1 MIFIANA
8 LPINGGTTFLIR
20 ACREMH
26 RRGQKVAVLV
36 MFPLVDEKLR
46 VELERYAQVFD
57 LRDYLWDRGVFFR
70 MQLMTFAPVR
80 WRALLDILGGF
91 GTTVH
96 VMGIFGLLFACR
108 LSHRLAGVRATIGV
122 YHQNEYLFDAQDT
135 YFVRAF
141 RHYFSAIPASQ
152 FLFFNQANVTNYSR
166 FFETDFSTG
175 TIAPIGIEIS
185 EELPQG
191 LPAQVRGKLVSV
203 GNLVNFKTYNGHII
217 RIVAALVDRY
227 PELHYDIYGSGSEEN
242 DLKALA
248 ESLGIKN
255 RIHFFGPMM
264 YSDFGKNVGQAA
276 LFIGSG
282 TAVLEA
288 AALRIPAMIGIES
301 IKQAETYGFLS
312 DIDGYSYNEYLSDVP
327 RFSMQNLIERVLS
340 DQVYAEEIA
349 SACREKAKEFSIES
363 TINSITTLSDCAQTE
378 MLGLNNIECMRL
390 CCSFVGV
397 ALLDALHLSSTFRN
411 RRDQSYGL
419 M

>member
-1 MIFIANA
+1 
-8 LPINGGTTFLIR
+8 
-20 ACREMH
+20 
-26 RRGQKVAVLV
+26 
-36 MFPLVDEKLR
+36 
-46 VELERYAQVFD
+46 
-57 LRDYLWDRGVFFR
+57 
-70 MQLMTFAPVR
+70 MTFAPVR